1 MALGIPAKFAPLLLS
16 RALSRQLLVYAIC
29 LLVTAQVALIAM
41 GIYAGQFVVVAAA
54 GVFFIPLLVL
64 MGMMF
69 WFPYPWVA
77 AIYLATAGTAL
88 YIATSAVLTLV
99 PNATT
104 TALAP
109 FALVSIAMTLVTS
122 AAATVPGRVVLA
134 IVGSGLSTLVLVA
147 AATTAQSEFR
157 WDARAVIGALV
168 IIGIAFIVPGQ
179 VTLASKAQA
188 AFDASLAEA
197 QEDGARA
204 NVNREAIARVH
215 DTLLAD
221 LTVVAR
227 IKPGPLS
234 PEVRAMLERELA
246 HLVSTDWF
254 VAAIDQS
261 EKTAENARQPSFA
274 AEMFL
279 AAIDS
284 SAVQGLDINMSGDI
298 AALDPLS
305 AEAALALTGAVGQC
319 LSNVVAHAHMTR
331 VDVVVLPSGD
341 GVTVTVIDGGVGFE
355 PDAVAVDRLG
365 LRFSVRS
372 RIESA
377 GGFVTIWSTPG
388 HGTAI
393 MLQVPYGANP

>member
-1 MALGIPAKFAPLLLS
+1 MTLGIPAKFAPLLLS

-41 GIYAGQFVVVAAA
+41 GIDARQSLVVGAAVLFVV
-54 GVFFIPLLVL
+54 PLLVL
-64 MGMMF
+64 IGMML
-69 WFPYPWVA
+69 WFPYLWVA
-77 AIYLATAGTAL
+77 ATYLATSGTAL
-88 YIATSAVLTLV
+88 YVATSVVLTLV

-104 TALAP
+104 TAVAP
-109 FALVSIAMTLVTS
+109 FALVSIAMTLVTG
-122 AAATVPGRVVLA
+122 AAATVPGRVLLA
-134 IVGSGLSTLVLVA
+134 LAGSLVSTLVLVVA
-147 AATTAQSEFR
+147 AATAHSEFR
-157 WDARAVIGALV
+157 WDARSVIAALV
-168 IIGIAFIVPGQ
+168 IVGIAFIVPGQ

-188 AFDASLAEA
+188 AFDANVAEA

-221 LTVVAR
+221 LTVVAK

-234 PEVRAMLERELA
+234 TEVRAMLERELA

-261 EKTAENARQPSFA
+261 DKTAESANQPSFA

-298 AALDPLS
+298 AALDSLS
-305 AEAALALTGAVGQC
+305 AEAALALTGALRQC
-319 LSNVVAHAHMTR
+319 LSNVVAHAHMTH
-331 VDVVVLPSGD
+331 VDVVILRSGE

-365 LRFSVRS
+365 LQVSVRS

-377 GGFVTIWSTPG
+377 GGFVKIWSTPG

-393 MLQVPYGANP
+393 MLQMPYGANR